1 MARWKRSTDI
11 AVSPVGA
18 DATADMTMD
27 EQPRRANRLLD
38 LALGVAGLL
47 VAVPV
52 AIGAALAMRA
62 SGDRGPLLYRAQR
75 VGEHGREVTVF
86 KLRSMRVG
94 AAGLPITSSD
104 DDRITPVGRFLRRYK
119 LDELPQF
126 FNVVRGDMS
135 VVGPRPEDRS
145 YVDWTDPLHRFVFS
159 ARPGIT
165 GPSQL
170 AFRHEER
177 LLVVANPDSAL
188 SDRGPPSEA
197 GDGREVPS
205 PTDGP
210 KRFGHGDRDR
220 PDHGRSRLNPR
231 ARSAPRCHPA
241 PGFVGPA
248 RRDLPPA
255 SERSRR
261 PAIVVPCGQPGFRRG
276 RACPLLRESH

>member
-159 ARPGIT
+159 ARPGIM
-165 GPSQL
+165 GRAS
-170 AFRHEER
+170 
-177 LLVVANPDSAL
+177 
-188 SDRGPPSEA
+188 PPSA
-197 GDGREVPS
+197 TKSGCWSSRIRIGTIGPRSSLRSWRWTRSTFADGR
-205 PTDGP
+205 
-210 KRFGHGDRDR
+210 
-220 PDHGRSRLNPR
+220 
-231 ARSAPRCHPA
+231 
-241 PGFVGPA
+241 
-248 RRDLPPA
+248 
-255 SERSRR
+255 SE
-261 PAIVVPCGQPGFRRG
+261 AIW
-276 RACPLLRESH
+276 AW